1 MSRFPQ
7 HRTDRRYYPG
17 PGLDL
22 PVLYND
28 LDPNGHLN
36 NVAFGRFFEHAR
48 TIQHRLMGLHE
59 LYDDPEPYRLLVARV
74 AIDYLAEVGMNEAV
88 HVRVRT
94 AKIGSSSLVEE
105 SAAWSGEVCIALA
118 EDVIA
123 LRRSGAAATW
133 PEGVR
138 ATMHAHRHGER
149 SVEGRQA
156 LP

>member
-1 MSRFPQ
+1 MSRFPA

-48 TIQHRLMGLHE
+48 TIQHALMGLHD
-59 LYDDPEPYRLLVARV
+59 LFDDAEPYRLLVARI
-74 AIDYLAEVGMNEAV
+74 AIDYLAEAGWNDDI

-94 AKIGSSSLVEE
+94 KHVGATSLVEE
-105 SAAWSGEVCIALA
+105 AAAWAGDVCIALA

-133 PEGVR
+133 PEHCR
-138 ATMHAHRHGER
+138 TAMETYRHGELR
-149 SVEGRQA
+149 VAEGDCT
-156 LP
+156 

>member
-48 TIQHRLMGLHE
+48 TLQHQRMGLHD
-59 LYDDPEPYRLLVARV
+59 LFDDPEPYRLLVARV
-74 AIDYLAEVGMNEAV
+74 SIDYLAEAGMNEAI

-94 AKIGSSSLVEE
+94 KKVGGSSLVEQA
-105 SAAWSGEVCIALA
+105 AAWSGDVCIALS

-123 LRRSGAAATW
+123 LRRSGAAAPW
-133 PEGVR
+133 PEHLR
-138 ATMHAHRHGER
+138 EAMNAHGHGEL
-149 SVEGRQA
+149 S
-156 LP
+156 PDDD